1 MRKIIIDGAT
11 SMLGVAL
18 TEVAVREGVEVYAIV
33 RPNTK
38 RIDRIPKSPFVH
50 VAYGSLDKLANA
62 KDLPGDADV
71 FYHFAWVGTVKAERN
86 DPRMQ
91 ERNIEYTL
99 DAVELAERCGCK
111 RFVFAGSQAE
121 YGPVFDRIDDN
132 TKHSPVLAYGI
143 AKYAAGILSRRLCE
157 SKEIEHIWGRVFSV
171 YGPHDNEGTMLKYA
185 IDCWNKGEVAK
196 FSSAMQYWNYLYE
209 LDAGEMFYRLGL
221 PLVPAGTY
229 MVANSESEILRN
241 YIETAMRVYG
251 EKAKA
256 EFAPETSEKLC
267 GLNVDT
273 EKTNRLL
280 NYYPQIAFDEGIRK
294 MIEWEA

>member
-1 MRKIIIDGAT
+1 
-11 SMLGVAL
+11 MLGVAL

-50 VAYGSLDKLANA
+50 VTYGSLDKLTNA

-99 DAVELAERCGCK
+99 DAVELAERSGCK

-121 YGPVFDRIDDN
+121 YGPVFDKIDDN
-132 TKHSPVLAYGI
+132 TKHAPVMAYGI
-143 AKYAAGILSRRLCE
+143 AKYAAGILSRRMCE
-157 SKEIEHIWGRVFSV
+157 SKGIEHIWGRVFSV
-171 YGPHDNEGTMLKYA
+171 YGPHDNEGTMVRYA
-185 IDCWNKGEVAK
+185 LDCWNKGEVAK
-196 FSSAMQYWNYLYE
+196 FSSAKQYWNYLYE
-209 LDAGEMFYRLGL
+209 TDAGEMFYRLGL
-221 PLVPAGTY
+221 SSVPAGTY
-229 MVANSESEILRN
+229 LVANAESEILRN

-251 EKAKA
+251 ENAKA